1 LILGASKET
10 TAPFRRT
17 TLKSCGPFA
26 MGALVED
33 PAEAETA
40 GDGELEPTE
49 GVDDGWDAH
58 CIKSSRRFI
67 FLLSVVQ
74 TTPDVY

>member
-1 LILGASKET
+1 
-10 TAPFRRT
+10 
-17 TLKSCGPFA
+17 

-33 PAEAETA
+33 PAEAGTA

-58 CIKSSRRFI
+58 CIESSRRFI

-74 TTPDVY
+74 TTPDEY